1 MGTVKKIMGNM
12 MRLTV
17 IKVNDKLG
25 HLTGTWLMTY
35 FAI

>member
-25 HLTGTWLMTY
+25 HLIGT
-35 FAI
+35 